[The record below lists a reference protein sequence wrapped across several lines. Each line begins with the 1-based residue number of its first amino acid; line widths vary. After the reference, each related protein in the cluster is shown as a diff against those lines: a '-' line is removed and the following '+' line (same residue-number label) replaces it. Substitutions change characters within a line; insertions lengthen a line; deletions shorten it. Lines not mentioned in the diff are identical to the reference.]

1 MFNVYPRS
9 IHGYPG
15 GEWTKGGEDKVQEA
29 KLAAACHSPAGHWQK
44 TRERRR
50 GEPWGDVPDG
60 EHASLRNQMVFGG
73 QNGES
78 WTTASVAPGRIVEGW
93 FHIL

>member
-9 IHGYPG
+9 VHGYPG

-50 GEPWGDVPDG
+50 GSPG
-60 EHASLRNQMVFGG
+60 ETFLMENMQTLETRWYLEGRRGRAGPLQVWPLGG
-73 QNGES
+73 
-78 WTTASVAPGRIVEGW
+78 
-93 FHIL
+93 